1 MSNNVI
7 DVISSQFI
15 FTSVRVITAI
25 LFTDLAFTL
34 QSVEPRRDNSKD
46 WVSNEIRNLSRI
58 LKTMFLQIQ
67 SSNDGGLRQ
76 QYSHLEKEYKILNK
90 KTKTECNDQRFRNA
104 SNYSKVAWDIIKN
117 NTNTNPTVEPDQI
130 ADDHGKTT
138 ANPVELSNALNHS
151 FMHLPKAA
159 NSTQRGAPQINYKIC
174 RSMYL
179 TPCSESELCPY
190 QDKQEKV
197 C

>member
-25 LFTDLAFTL
+25 LFTDLAFPL
-34 QSVEPRRDNSKD
+34 QSVEPRRDNSKN

-76 QYSHLEKEYKILNK
+76 QYSHLKKEYKILIK
-90 KTKTECNDQRFRNA
+90 KTKRECNDQRFRNA

-138 ANPVELSNALNHS
+138 TNPVELSNAFNHS
-151 FMHLPKAA
+151 FMYLPKAA

-174 RSMYL
+174 SSMYYHFQKSVH
-179 TPCSESELCPY
+179 T
-190 QDKQEKV
+190 V
-197 C
+197 CAAIVAFC